1 MTGRK
6 SPPLITIYTTP
17 GDVGAYLQYPYLFNF
32 QGEWI
37 GWVNSKRQVYSV
49 RGHYVGWLSDE
60 PRILR
65 KQSSTFFKP
74 EDSIPPVPEPIQ
86 PPVSTPLAP
95 MMPELPYGVIDVL
108 EDASGLLPS
117 YDFGDLTQDMD

>member
-1 MTGRK
+1 MTAQK
-6 SPPLITIYTTP
+6 STLLITVYTTP
-17 GDVGAYLQYPYLFNF
+17 GDVGAFLRYPYLFNC

-49 RGHYVGWLSDE
+49 HGHYVGWISDE

-65 KQSSTFFKP
+65 KQSSTYFKP
-74 EDSIPPVPEPIQ
+74 LDAAPPVPEPIK
-86 PPVSTPLAP
+86 PPASVPLAP

-108 EDASGLLPS
+108 EDSVELLPS
-117 YDFGDLTQDMD
+117 FDFGDLREDLD

>member
-1 MTGRK
+1 MPGNKYT
-6 SPPLITIYTTP
+6 PLISIYTTQ
-17 GDVGAYLQYPYLFNF
+17 GDIGAFLQYPYLYNY

-49 RGHYVGWLSDE
+49 HGHYVGWISDE

-65 KQSSTFFKP
+65 KHSSTYFKP
-74 EDSIPPVPEPIQ
+74 EESTPPVPGPIK
-86 PPVSTPLAP
+86 PPASTPLAP

-117 YDFGDLTQDMD
+117 FDFGDMREDLD